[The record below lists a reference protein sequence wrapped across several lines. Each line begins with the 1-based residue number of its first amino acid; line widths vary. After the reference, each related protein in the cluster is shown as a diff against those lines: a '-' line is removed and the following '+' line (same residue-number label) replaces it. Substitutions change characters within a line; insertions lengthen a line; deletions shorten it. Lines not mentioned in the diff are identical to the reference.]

1 MRFPYPATNIQDR
14 ILRKPSFR
22 TARRSRPKSCGVEFK
37 TAYPLLLRKQLIRAD
52 IQVAL
57 FLRIYL
63 DDSGTKPVVLVS
75 AKHKAFVEFIK
86 NNLPVGL
93 FTVQPTSRK

>member
-63 DDSGTKPVVLVS
+63 DDSGTKT
-75 AKHKAFVEFIK
+75 
-86 NNLPVGL
+86 GR
-93 FTVQPTSRK
+93 SRFRETQSIRRIYKK